1 MQKRLELSKS
11 HSWWGCGGGWG
22 VVKIQP
28 SQKIMIRIQQRP
40 LPYALC
46 GRDNNLTWQKKP
58 QCKWQISAHAS
69 ARFCHEKPS
78 LIILD
83 PSIHV
88 SIILGLAVTFLVAF
102 SMMMMM
108 MVMIGNDD
116 ESDDHWWWWWWLG
129 SSAWIRQPA
138 GREGSQFKGK
148 VCPWFPSRNQ
158 RPKHIWSSSSFF
170 CLSIYLAEY
179 CVPKIQYKIM
189 PVFNKN
195 KVLGSEQNWWLLT
208 L

>member
-1 MQKRLELSKS
+1 MTNK
-11 HSWWGCGGGWG
+11 CAM
-22 VVKIQP
+22 P
-28 SQKIMIRIQQRP
+28 RP
-40 LPYALC
+40 DFA
-46 GRDNNLTWQKKP
+46 
-58 QCKWQISAHAS
+58 
-69 ARFCHEKPS
+69 S

-102 SMMMMM
+102 SMMMVM
-108 MVMIGNDD
+108 MVLGNDD

-158 RPKHIWSSSSFF
+158 RPIHIWSSSSTTSSSSL

-179 CVPKIQYKIM
+179 CIPKIQYKITPGFHKFLIPSKADGFWPYKTGGM
-189 PVFNKN
+189 ATAAD
-195 KVLGSEQNWWLLT
+195 KVSLT
-208 L
+208 QPIRAWILV